1 MFVSNLHT
9 GKMSRKKLGIWAM
22 FTHRR
27 SSHRRCSVRKG
38 VLTRNFGKFTGK
50 HLCQSLL
57 FNKVAGVKPATLIKR
72 DSDTGFF
79 SVNFAKFL
87 RTPIFPEHFH
97 ATASYRSLLVFS
109 NTTKKVNP
117 IFMKH
122 GFLLPIVHIQSV
134 WK

>member
-1 MFVSNLHT
+1 
-9 GKMSRKKLGIWAM
+9 M

-109 NTTKKVNP
+109 NTTKKSESYIHEAWFSSPHSSHSKCLEIKIN
-117 IFMKH
+117 
-122 GFLLPIVHIQSV
+122 FLNF
-134 WK
+134 